1 MMRDKL
7 IKWFLVV
14 RGLQGLGTSM
24 GGRPENIRFY
34 LFFIIF
40 IRVQLIYNVL
50 VSGVQQ
56 SDSVIRMHMFI
67 PFYILFSYKLS
78 QNVEQSSLCY
88 SVGPCRSSYIQR
100 YVCLFIQTPDLS
112 LWQPQLCY
120 ACESVSVLQIG
131 SLVSYFRFHI

>member
-1 MMRDKL
+1 MANPLQCSCLENPRDGGIWRAAIHGVTQSQTRLKRL
-7 IKWFLVV
+7 SSSCRVD
-14 RGLQGLGTSM
+14 LQNCVTFRCTAEVFQLSL
-24 GGRPENIRFY
+24 Y
-34 LFFIIF
+34 VSIF
-40 IRVQLIYNVL
+40 VQ
-50 VSGVQQ
+50 
-56 SDSVIRMHMFI
+56 
-67 PFYILFSYKLS
+67 ILFSYKLS